1 MIFDNFILLC
11 MRRFEPAQF
20 TADVIHMLLKIFK
33 LSADV
38 IHGDP
43 DIPMEQFYGI
53 EGFLQFVPDVH
64 VFLQQIQYAGLAHA
78 VSKGLCRAMFFSEPS
93 GLTSQHLMFEDKP
106 YLMFVRETL
115 SLLAG
120 VHQAAVTDPVDAL

>member
-1 MIFDNFILLC
+1 

-53 EGFLQFVPDVH
+53 EGYLQFVPDVH

-106 YLMFVRETL
+106 YLMSVRETL

>member
-1 MIFDNFILLC
+1 MSVIAVASGWISPPLILLC

-53 EGFLQFVPDVH
+53 ESFLQFVPDVH

-78 VSKGLCRAMFFSEPS
+78 VSKGLCRAMFFV
-93 GLTSQHLMFEDKP
+93 LN
-106 YLMFVRETL
+106 
-115 SLLAG
+115 
-120 VHQAAVTDPVDAL
+120 HQASPPSISYSRTKFT